1 MLYITFINK
10 LNVTNIDTIILRVT
24 LNYETY
30 FVNDTYLQPL
40 WYNSVNVATNYL
52 WMRLTNSNEQDRG
65 LYHRDDNV
73 ATWTQTMSR
82 ACLVVHLSNLN
93 SEYHNRKQLIATQA
107 FFLYKV
113 SQIYQNIF
121 KATAIHISWRL
132 CSERYHFQLC
142 CH

>member
-40 WYNSVNVATNYL
+40 WYNSVNVATIYL
-52 WMRLTNSNEQDRG
+52 WVRLTNSNEQDSG

-73 ATWTQTMSR
+73 ATWTKP
-82 ACLVVHLSNLN
+82 CHVH
-93 SEYHNRKQLIATQA
+93 A
-107 FFLYKV
+107 
-113 SQIYQNIF
+113 
-121 KATAIHISWRL
+121 
-132 CSERYHFQLC
+132 
-142 CH
+142 

>member
-93 SEYHNRKQLIATQA
+93 SEYHTRKQLIATQA
-107 FFLYKV
+107 FFLYKLSCSLTTKEIEG
-113 SQIYQNIF
+113 SQ
-121 KATAIHISWRL
+121 
-132 CSERYHFQLC
+132 
-142 CH
+142 